1 MQGFLGEKGPSF
13 HMRRVFELDVEGWN
27 VQQADRMEKGA
38 AQVETAVATVLG
50 GSWFSSSE
58 AVIKCGQKVGSSLV
72 IKGFR
77 SILVNLG
84 FVESPGSLHRQVTFQ
99 THFA

>member
-1 MQGFLGEKGPSF
+1 MY
-13 HMRRVFELDVEGWN
+13 ELDVEGWH
-27 VQQADRMEKGA
+27 VQQADRT
-38 AQVETAVATVLG
+38 ETAVATVPG
-50 GSWFSSSE
+50 GSWFSASE
-58 AVIKCGQKVGSSLV
+58 AVVKCGRKVGSSLV

-84 FVESPGSLHRQVTFQ
+84 FVESPGGLHRQVTFQ